1 MFRIDKTVRKEVDMI
16 SAISFTSI
24 DLNDHILDFL
34 LRILV
39 AAICGFAIGYER
51 TARSK
56 EVGIRTHTI
65 VCLAAALM
73 MIVSKYAFG
82 DMVEEAFGTK
92 GMADPARIAAQVVSG
107 IGFLG
112 AGIIIYRRDMLHG
125 LTTAAGI
132 WLTAG
137 IGLALGAGMYIIG
150 VVSAAL
156 LVVLQLFLHRSFWTV
171 KYRMIYTFRLTL
183 KMDEGV
189 MNKVHEIFEEKKILK
204 YKTTQKEGGIV
215 AEVEL
220 ATRKIFTEE
229 EIYRL
234 TKDNDFIVQIEKTDE
249 I

>member
-1 MFRIDKTVRKEVDMI
+1 MLI
-16 SAISFTSI
+16 SAITITSV
-24 DLNDHILDFL
+24 DLNDHIVDFL
-34 LRILV
+34 LRLVV

-65 VCLAAALM
+65 VCMAAALI

-82 DMVEEAFGTK
+82 DIPVGSELAAGTR
-92 GMADPARIAAQVVSG
+92 GADSARIAAQVVSG

-137 IGLALGAGMYIIG
+137 IGLALGAGMYVIG
-150 VVSAAL
+150 VVSAAI
-156 LVVLQLFLHRSFWTV
+156 LVFLQIFLHKAFWTV

-183 KMDEGV
+183 KMSDGAME
-189 MNKVHEIFEEKKILK
+189 KIHEIFDEKKILK
-204 YKTTQKEGGIV
+204 FKTSQKEDGIV

-220 ATRKIFTEE
+220 ATRKAFTEE
-229 EIYRL
+229 EIYNL
-234 TKDNDFIVQIEKTDE
+234 TKDYDFIMQIEKTDE

>member
-1 MFRIDKTVRKEVDMI
+1 MI
-16 SAISFTSI
+16 LSAITITSV
-24 DLNDHILDFL
+24 DLNDHIVDFL
-34 LRILV
+34 LRLLV

-82 DMVEEAFGTK
+82 DIVDDTFGTK

-137 IGLALGAGMYIIG
+137 VGLALGAGMYVLG
-150 VVSAAL
+150 TVSAAL
-156 LVVLQLFLHRSFWTV
+156 LVVLQIFLHKAFWTV

-183 KMDEGV
+183 KMSDGV
-189 MNKVHEIFEEKKILK
+189 MEKIHEIFDEKKILK
-204 YKTTQKEGGIV
+204 YKTTQKDDGSIN

-220 ATRKIFTEE
+220 ATRKVFTEE
-229 EIYRL
+229 EIYQL
-234 TKDNDFIVQIEKTDE
+234 TKQYDFIVQIEKTDE

>member
-1 MFRIDKTVRKEVDMI
+1 MII
-16 SAISFTSI
+16 SAITLTSV
-24 DLNDHILDFL
+24 DLNDHIVDFL
-34 LRILV
+34 LRLIV

-112 AGIIIYRRDMLHG
+112 AGMIIYRRDMLHG

-132 WLTAG
+132 WSTAG
-137 IGLALGAGMYIIG
+137 IGLALGAGMYVVG
-150 VVSAAL
+150 TVSAAL
-156 LVVLQLFLHRSFWTV
+156 LIVLQILLHRQFATV
-171 KYRMIYTFRLTL
+171 KNRMINTFRLTL
-183 KMDEGV
+183 RMGEGV
-189 MNKVHEIFEEKKILK
+189 MTKVHEVFEEKKILK
-204 YKTTQKEGGIV
+204 FKTIRKEGGEIL

-220 ATRKIFTEE
+220 LTRKIFSEE
-229 EIYRL
+229 AIYNL
-234 TKDNDFIVQIEKTDE
+234 TRDNDFIVQIEKTDE
-249 I
+249 M

>member
-1 MFRIDKTVRKEVDMI
+1 MLL
-16 SAISFTSI
+16 SAITIMSI
-24 DLNDHILDFL
+24 DVNDHIIDML

-39 AAICGFAIGYER
+39 AAVCGFAIGYER

-82 DMVEEAFGTK
+82 DMALEDLGAGTRA
-92 GMADPARIAAQVVSG
+92 ADSARIAAQVVSG

-137 IGLALGAGMYIIG
+137 IGLAIGAGMYVIG
-150 VVSAAL
+150 TVSAAL
-156 LVVLQLFLHRSFWTV
+156 LIVLQILLHRQFASV
-171 KYRMIYTFRLTL
+171 RNRMIYTFRLTL
-183 KMDEGV
+183 KMEEGV
-189 MNKVHEIFEEKKILK
+189 MTKVHEIFNEKKILK
-204 YKTTQKEGGIV
+204 YKTIQKEDGSIY

-220 ATRKIFTEE
+220 LTRKIFSEE
-229 EIYRL
+229 AIYHL
-234 TKDNDFIVQIEKTDE
+234 TKDNPFIVQIEKTDE